1 MWVKRS
7 LLTSSQLKTLSEEGG
22 EEFTRQHTLRE
33 TESTA
38 SFPPVFLSWPFTELK
53 FGIEWEGF
61 FLSLLH
67 LS

>member
-22 EEFTRQHTLRE
+22 EECTTQHTRRE
-33 TESTA
+33 TKSAA
-38 SFPPVFLSWPFTELK
+38 SFQPVFLSWPFTELT
-53 FGIEWEGF
+53 FEIEGEGF
-61 FLSLLH
+61 SLSLLH

>member
-22 EEFTRQHTLRE
+22 EEFTTQHTLRE
-33 TESTA
+33 MKSTT
-38 SFPPVFLSWPFTELK
+38 SFQPVFLSWPFTELT
-53 FGIEWEGF
+53 FGIEGEGF